1 MVYLITL
8 INTFPFSFHIQLDSF
23 AKIVY
28 NILILKWKAGE
39 RKKLKLKEI
48 RQIKGLKASDVAEKL
63 SITKNSLSEWES
75 GKRIPPCERIIQLAD
90 FYNVSVDYLLGR
102 DDSFDTNNDSVRP
115 ISKSTLSIFDG
126 RPVWIDGHGWALVS
140 STDQTLLFSDGRKI

>member
-1 MVYLITL
+1 M
-8 INTFPFSFHIQLDSF
+8 
-23 AKIVY
+23 
-28 NILILKWKAGE
+28 
-39 RKKLKLKEI
+39 KLRLKEI

-102 DDSFDTNNDSVRP
+102 DEDFDTNNDSVRP

-126 RPVWIDGHGWALVS
+126 KDTC
-140 STDQTLLFSDGRKI
+140 STASKPIFLPSEKRSV